1 MRLIARL
8 DIKNQNLI
16 KTINLEGL
24 RVLGN
29 PNKFAKKYYL
39 DGADELI
46 FMDLVASLYNRNNL
60 HEIIKMISNFIFIPV
75 TVGGGVRSINDAL
88 NLFNSGADKIAINT
102 GAIKSPELLNDLIK
116 RFGSQAIVLSIE
128 AKKRDNDFWEVY
140 TESGRQE
147 TGVNVLDWVRKCDKI
162 GVGEFLLTSI
172 DNEGTGK
179 GFDIDLANQVTKATN
194 IPIILSGGFGK
205 VKDIID
211 ASKVC
216 DPDAVAFADALHYD
230 KISIKKIREECLKAN
245 LEVRNLN

>member
-8 DIKNQNLI
+8 DIKNNNLI

-24 RVLGN
+24 RVLGD
-29 PNKFAKKYYL
+29 PNRFAKKYYIE
-39 DGADELI
+39 GADELI

-60 HEIIKMISNFIFIPV
+60 HDIIKILSKFVFIPV
-75 TVGGGVRSINDAL
+75 TVGGGVRSVSDAL

-102 GAIKSPELLNDLIK
+102 GALKSPDLLNDLIK

-128 AKKRDNDFWEVY
+128 AKKKDNDFWEVY

-147 TGVNVLDWVRKCDKI
+147 TGVNVLDWVKKCDKI
-162 GVGEFLLTSI
+162 GVGEFLITSI

-179 GFDIDLANQVTKATN
+179 GFDVNLAKQVRGITN

-211 ASKVC
+211 VFKKC
-216 DPDAVAFADALHYD
+216 EPDAVAFADAIHYE
-230 KISIKKIREECLKAN
+230 KTSIKKIREECLKAK
-245 LEVRNLN
+245 LEVRNLD

>member
-1 MRLIARL
+1 MRIIARL

-24 RVLGN
+24 RVLGD

-60 HEIIKMISNFIFIPV
+60 HEIIKILSKFVFIPV
-75 TVGGGVRSINDAL
+75 TVGGGIRSVDDAL
-88 NLFNSGADKIAINT
+88 NLFKSGADKIAINT

-128 AKKRDNDFWEVY
+128 AKKKDSNYWEVY

-147 TGVNVLDWVRKCDKI
+147 TGINVLDWVKKCTQI

-172 DNEGTGK
+172 DYEGTGK
-179 GFDIDLANQVTKATN
+179 GFDLDLAKQVTAETN

-205 VKDIID
+205 INDIMNL
-211 ASKVC
+211 SKIC
-216 DPDAVAFADALHYD
+216 EIDAVAIADAIHYD
-230 KISIKKIREECLKAN
+230 KISLKKIRNECLNSN
-245 LEVRNLN
+245 LEVRNLD